1 MRSRILWFLVGTI
14 LISLLIAGIYQ
25 IPSVKFNL
33 EWRIDAALGI
43 VRGWVFSHDVLPTPS
58 GATVI
63 TAPPTSM
70 PSPTTDVLQSDS
82 NPNPAPTPIPLPESM
97 MLPSPEWE
105 KQDWNNCGPATLA
118 IALRFF
124 GWEGDQFEISDLVKP
139 DRGDKNVNIEEM
151 IYFVRTRAGWLEADF
166 RVGGTIETL
175 KRFLA
180 TGYPVVVEKGYVIV
194 SDGPDNGWAGHYML
208 LTGYDDSRQIF
219 VGQDSFIGPDRE
231 ITYADLE
238 EAWKAFNHVFMYV
251 YPVSDPAPLESILG
265 PDYDVD
271 LNRERALAR
280 AQREI
285 ELDPEDEFSWFNLG
299 SNLVYFE
306 RYSEAADAYDTALI
320 LGLPWRFTRYQFGPY
335 IAYFHSGRTEDVI
348 ALTEA
353 TLQRTAKAEEAR
365 LWRGWAYYRLG
376 DVGTA
381 IEDFRTALIINP
393 NYIDGHYALEYLG
406 VGP

>member
-1 MRSRILWFLVGTI
+1 MWFLVGTI
-14 LISLLIAGIYQ
+14 LTGLLLAGIYQ

-43 VRGWVFSHDVLPTPS
+43 VRGWIFPHDVLPTPS
-58 GATVI
+58 GAMAI
-63 TAPPTSM
+63 TDPPTSV
-70 PSPTTDVLQSDS
+70 PSPTSDVLQSVTS
-82 NPNPAPTPIPLPESM
+82 PTPGPTPIPLPESV

-124 GWEGDQFEISDLVKP
+124 GWAGDQFEISDLVKP

-151 IYFVRTRAGWLEADF
+151 IYFVRNRAGWLEADF

-180 TGYPVVVEKGYVIV
+180 MGYPVVVEKGYVIV
-194 SDGPDNGWAGHYML
+194 SDGPDDGWAGHYML
-208 LTGYDDSRQIF
+208 LTGYDDSRQVF

-231 ITYADLE
+231 ITYTDLDV
-238 EAWKAFNHVFMYV
+238 AWKAFNHVFMYV
-251 YPVSDPAPLESILG
+251 YPVADPAPLESILG
-265 PDYDVD
+265 PDFDVD
-271 LNRERALAR
+271 VNRERALER

-299 SNLVYFE
+299 SNLLYFE
-306 RYSEAADAYDTALI
+306 RYIEAADAYDTALI

-365 LWRGWAYYRLG
+365 LWQGWAYYRLG
-376 DVGTA
+376 DVGAA
-381 IEDFRTALIINP
+381 IEDFRTALLINP
-393 NYIDGHYALEYLG
+393 NYLDAHYALEYLG

>member
-1 MRSRILWFLVGTI
+1 MWLLIGTI
-14 LISLLIAGIYQ
+14 LIALLVTGIYQ

-33 EWRIDAALGI
+33 EWRIDAAVGI
-43 VRGWVFSHDVLPTPS
+43 VRGWIFPHDVLPTPS
-58 GATVI
+58 GATAI
-63 TAPPTSM
+63 TAPPTSI
-70 PSPTTDVLQSDS
+70 PSPTSDVLQSDS
-82 NPNPAPTPIPLPESM
+82 NPNPAPTSIPLPESV

-118 IALRFF
+118 IALRYF

-180 TGYPVVVEKGYVIV
+180 MGYPVVVEKGYVIV
-194 SDGPDNGWAGHYML
+194 SDGPDDGWAGHYML
-208 LTGYDDSRQIF
+208 LTGYDDSRQVF

-231 ITYADLE
+231 ITYTDLE

-265 PDYDVD
+265 PDFDVD
-271 LNRERALAR
+271 VNRERALAR

-299 SNLVYFE
+299 SNLLYFE
-306 RYSEAADAYDTALI
+306 RYIEAADAYDTALI

-365 LWRGWAYYRLG
+365 LWQGWAYYRLG
-376 DVGTA
+376 DVGAA
-381 IEDFRTALIINP
+381 IEDFRTALIINA
-393 NYIDGHYALEYLG
+393 NYLDAHYALEYLG

>member
-1 MRSRILWFLVGTI
+1 MWLLVGTI
-14 LISLLIAGIYQ
+14 LIGLLLTGIYQ
-25 IPSVKFNL
+25 IPSVKFNI
-33 EWRIDAALGI
+33 EWRIDAAVGI
-43 VRGWVFSHDVLPTPS
+43 VRGWIFPHDVLPTPS
-58 GATVI
+58 GATAI
-63 TAPPTSM
+63 TAPPTSI
-70 PSPTTDVLQSDS
+70 PSPTSDVLQSDS
-82 NPNPAPTPIPLPESM
+82 NPNPAPTSIPLPESV

-118 IALRFF
+118 IALRYF

-180 TGYPVVVEKGYVIV
+180 MGYPVVVEKGYVIV
-194 SDGPDNGWAGHYML
+194 SDGPDDGWAGHYML
-208 LTGYDDSRQIF
+208 LTGYDDSRQVF

-231 ITYADLE
+231 ITYTDLE

-265 PDYDVD
+265 PDFDVD
-271 LNRERALAR
+271 VNRERALER

-299 SNLVYFE
+299 SNLLYFE
-306 RYSEAADAYDTALI
+306 RYIEAADAYDTALV

-365 LWRGWAYYRLG
+365 LWQGWAYYRLG
-376 DVGTA
+376 DVGAA

-393 NYIDGHYALEYLG
+393 NYLDAHYALEYLG